1 MQFSSKAVL
10 TRHEKEAHR
19 MHAAHQFFCPV
30 PSCERHNRGF
40 PREYNMGDHIQR
52 VHRDLDVNDF
62 LKKNKRARKHSVSSA
77 SLSTVS
83 SGRSSTV
90 VNGASGVRK
99 SSGSR
104 MRREK
109 LEKQYRHSREQIG
122 QLIFKLPEQSTA
134 SAQKCIAQMKEELA
148 RLEDAISTLH
158 ASAND

>member
-30 PSCERHNRGF
+30 SSCERHNRGF

-52 VHRDLDVNDF
+52 VHRELDVNDY
-62 LKKNKRARKHSVSSA
+62 LKKNKRARKHSTSSA

-90 VNGASGVRK
+90 VSGGSGVRK
-99 SSGSR
+99 
-104 MRREK
+104 
-109 LEKQYRHSREQIG
+109 YRHSREQIG

-134 SAQKCIAQMKEELA
+134 SAQKCIEQMKAELA
-148 RLEDAISTLH
+148 RLEDAISVLH